1 VISRAEHR
9 GEQMSSGFA
18 AHVHQVVDL
27 DERGASLV
35 AVETHIDSMN
45 LDMQE
50 QTALCLLA
58 SSLHNAPGTRR
69 VVDSPAVG

>member
-1 VISRAEHR
+1 
-9 GEQMSSGFA
+9 
-18 AHVHQVVDL
+18 
-27 DERGASLV
+27 
-35 AVETHIDSMN
+35 MN

-69 VVDSPAVG
+69 VVDRPPLHKRVKII